1 MKASDTSCIRK
12 GDCLNYTDLLT
23 EATSEGLTVKEKQ
36 LQAYDGRI
44 KGNLIVLR
52 SGMPTAKKSCV
63 LAEELG
69 HRYTTYGDILGQCSV
84 DDQKQ
89 EQRARLW
96 AYNKM
101 IGLQGIVSAYRNG
114 CSSLHD
120 MAEFLEVTEE
130 FLSEA
135 LNRYRGKYG
144 CYATVDNY
152 IIYFEPHLAVMELYI

>member
-1 MKASDTSCIRK
+1 M
-12 GDCLNYTDLLT
+12 NYTDLLM
-23 EATSEGLTVKEKQ
+23 EAADEGLTVKEKH

-44 KGNLIVLR
+44 KGNHIAIR
-52 SGMPTAKKSCV
+52 IGMPTAQKACV

-69 HRYTTYGDILGQCSV
+69 HKHTTYGDILEQYSINE
-84 DDQKQ
+84 QKQ

-101 IGLQGIVSAYRNG
+101 IGLHGIINSYKHG

-135 LNRYRGKYG
+135 LNRYRNKYG
-144 CYATVDNY
+144 CYATIDNY
-152 IIYFEPHLAVMELYI
+152 IIYFEPYIAVMELYI

>member
-1 MKASDTSCIRK
+1 M
-12 GDCLNYTDLLT
+12 NYTDLLT
-23 EATSEGLTVKEKQ
+23 EAASKGLTVKEKC

-44 KGNLIVLR
+44 KGNHIAIR
-52 SGMPTAKKSCV
+52 RGIPATKKACI

-69 HRYTTYGDILGQCSV
+69 HRYTTYGDILEQCSIEE
-84 DDQKQ
+84 QKQ

-114 CSSLHD
+114 YSSLHD
-120 MAEFLEVTEE
+120 MADFLEVTEE

-144 CYATVDNY
+144 CYATIDNY
-152 IIYFEPHLAVMELYI
+152 IIYFEPYLAVMELYI

>member
-1 MKASDTSCIRK
+1 MIY
-12 GDCLNYTDLLT
+12 LNYTDLLI
-23 EATSEGLTVKEKQ
+23 EATNEGLTVKEKY

-44 KGNLIVLR
+44 KGNRIAIR
-52 SGMPTAKKSCV
+52 RGIPAIKKACV

-69 HRYTTYGDILGQCSV
+69 HKYTTYGDILGQCSV
-84 DDQKQ
+84 DEQKQ

-101 IGLQGIVSAYRNG
+101 IGLQGIVSAYKNG

-120 MAEFLEVTEE
+120 MADFLEVTEE
-130 FLSEA
+130 FLFEA

-144 CYATVDNY
+144 CYATMDNY
-152 IIYFEPHLAVMELYI
+152 IVYFEPYIAVI